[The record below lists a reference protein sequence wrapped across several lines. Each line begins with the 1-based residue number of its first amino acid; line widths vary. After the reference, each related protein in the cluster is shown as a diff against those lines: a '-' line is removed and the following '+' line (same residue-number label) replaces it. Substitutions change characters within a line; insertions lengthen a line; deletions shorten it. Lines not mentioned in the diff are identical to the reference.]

1 MTLFP
6 IVLRHDFPTR
16 FSFSRRRGVCALAL
30 AVLIATFVVNQVSAQ
45 PTAPAATAP
54 TQPVGAGA
62 MPTLQYSSAFARYRR
77 WTEVGIKPWRA
88 NNDTVEQRGGWR
100 AYLKESQASD
110 AADVVP
116 PASAA
121 ASPAPARPAAPSPH
135 SGHGAKP

>member
-6 IVLRHDFPTR
+6 IVRRHDFPTR

-30 AVLIATFVVNQVSAQ
+30 AVLIATFAVNQVSAQ
-45 PTAPAATAP
+45 PTPPAATAP
-54 TQPVGAGA
+54 TQPVGAGTT
-62 MPTLQYSSAFARYRR
+62 PTLQYSSAFARYRP

-116 PASAA
+116 SAS
-121 ASPAPARPAAPSPH
+121 ASPAPARPNAPSPH
-135 SGHGAKP
+135 AGHGAKP

>member
-6 IVLRHDFPTR
+6 IVLRHDFPTHL
-16 FSFSRRRGVCALAL
+16 SFSRRRGVCALAL
-30 AVLIATFVVNQVSAQ
+30 AVLSATFAAHEVAAQ
-45 PTAPAATAP
+45 PTPPAATTP

-62 MPTLQYSSAFARYRR
+62 TPTLHYSSAFARYRP